1 MKVSSR
7 RTSLILGFE
16 MASGDDLIWA
26 GPAGRRKELCEVVG
40 SACLNWHTV
49 TENTCSKKKWEAPD
63 EQGRV
68 LDPGQFPELNA
79 VFYSAD
85 PSEFIKMRIENL
97 ALMACMDEV
106 LAPAYGSDR
115 PIGDTL
121 HYPATSVPHPKQRHK
136 YVRME
141 AVTIVHHASEALLRL
156 YFAHIDYPECP
167 WLGMST
173 STDFAGFKKQ
183 VDDARLAGFDRAD
196 IAAIFLG
203 GADPDDAGIKMGKG
217 KFAETVEALERLL
230 IECAKRFLEDSFLYN
245 AVKHGMTAI
254 DTDAKLKLGNGDK
267 QVRLLDGFVHGY
279 LHQKLHPTATKEDG
293 QWFLSLADSN
303 PERDLAVTTVI
314 TYALDSLWAVARRRY
329 MGVPGW
335 INCISRATVDVAIY
349 APICQSENPL
359 CRMTHE
365 LIKRKDDGEVDG
377 TDHQMSIYNIPPEF
391 HLKDSVKRN
400 QVRKVELSVRPQ
412 DVHTPSGSPTSYLPI
427 VPKGYQQAH

>member
-1 MKVSSR
+1 M
-7 RTSLILGFE
+7 TG
-16 MASGDDLIWA
+16 
-26 GPAGRRKELCEVVG
+26 
-40 SACLNWHTV
+40 
-49 TENTCSKKKWEAPD
+49 NTCSKKNWEAPD

-68 LDPGQFPELNA
+68 LDPRQFPELNA

-85 PSEFIKMRIENL
+85 PSEFIKMRIDSL
-97 ALMACMDEV
+97 ALMACTDEV
-106 LAPAYGSDR
+106 LAPAYGSNR

-121 HYPATSVPHPKQRHK
+121 HYPATPVPHPKQRHK

-173 STDFAGFKKQ
+173 STDFVGFKKQ
-183 VDDARLAGFDRAD
+183 VDDARRTGFDHED
-196 IAAIFLG
+196 IAAVFLG

-230 IECAKRFLEDSFLYN
+230 IECANRFLDDSFLYN

-254 DTDAKLKLGNGDK
+254 DTDAKMNWVGSNGK
-267 QVRLLDGFVHGY
+267 HIQMLDGFVHGY
-279 LHQKLHPTATKEDG
+279 LHKKLHPTATKEDG

-303 PERDLAVTTVI
+303 PERDLAVATVI
-314 TYALDSLWAVARRRY
+314 TYALDSLWDVARRRY
-329 MGVPGW
+329 MGVPGRVY
-335 INCISRATVDVAIY
+335 CISKATVDVAIY

-359 CRMTHE
+359 HRMTHE

-377 TDHQMSIYNIPPEF
+377 TDHQMSIYNIPNEF
-391 HLKDSVKRN
+391 HLKNSVKRN
-400 QVRKVELSVRPQ
+400 QVRKVELPIRPQ
-412 DVHTPSGSPTSYLPI
+412 DVHSPSVSPAAYLPI
-427 VPKGYQQAH
+427 VPKGYQQGH

>member
-1 MKVSSR
+1 MRFRYVFSFEIASDDDVAR
-7 RTSLILGFE
+7 RHQWT
-16 MASGDDLIWA
+16 AVDAARDCRA
-26 GPAGRRKELCEVVG
+26 AQ
-40 SACLNWHTV
+40 LNWKIV
-49 TENTCSKKKWEAPD
+49 TEDTCSKKKWEAPD

-85 PSEFIKMRIENL
+85 PSEFIKMRIDSL
-97 ALMACMDEV
+97 ALMACTDEV

-115 PIGDTL
+115 PIGNTL
-121 HYPATSVPHPKQRHK
+121 HFPATSVPHPEQRHK

-173 STDFAGFKKQ
+173 STDFAGFKRR
-183 VDDARLAGFDRAD
+183 VNDARLAGFDHKD

-203 GADPDDAGIKMGKG
+203 GADPTDAGIKMGKG
-217 KFAETVEALERLL
+217 KFAETVEALEGLL
-230 IECAKRFLEDSFLYN
+230 IECANRFLDDSFLYN

-254 DTDAKLKLGNGDK
+254 DTDAKMKWVGGNGE
-267 QVRLLDGFVHGY
+267 QITMLDGFVHGY
-279 LHQKLHPTATKEDG
+279 LHKKLHPMATQKDG
-293 QWFLSLADSN
+293 SWFLSLADSN

-314 TYALDSLWAVARRRY
+314 TYALDSLWDVARRRY
-329 MGVPGW
+329 MGVPGQVY
-335 INCISRATVDVAIY
+335 CISKATVDVAVY

-359 CRMTHE
+359 HRMTHE

-377 TDHQMSIYNIPPEF
+377 TDHQMSIYNIPPAF

-400 QVRKVELSVRPQ
+400 QVRKVELPVRPQ
-412 DVHTPSGSPTSYLPI
+412 DVHMPSVSPASYLPI
-427 VPKGYQQAH
+427 VPKGYQQARLNSRQ